1 MATNTSGPV
10 DISTNIP
17 KSYRQKGFNYTV
29 SQPLCYPLE
38 FKSEKK
44 ATHGPSRHFIRFYI
58 NLDEESHYISQ
69 NTIGNVGTVDQTDQ
83 YRLRNKPLN
92 QETTAN
98 TIGVGVG
105 LSQTFGNDI
114 SGILGDVKNLQGFA
128 GNALRG
134 VTTLAVK
141 SAIGIGTGVAA
152 ASLVK
157 TIKLDKKLKRL
168 ATTITLYTPATIG
181 MNQTANWDNSSD
193 VMFQLAQLLGDS
205 TVGDIIRQGGGAISA
220 MAKGDAQEAMYHSG
234 VVADELSQSFKKIGS
249 PLIRT
254 IATAGSE
261 TIQNATRTA
270 VNPKKDMIFKSM
282 NRRDFQF
289 EYQFAPRSKE
299 ESDEVANIV
308 QVFRLFA
315 APEIV
320 QGTGEFLMTFPA
332 EFDIEYGF
340 IDENGNETQ
349 NMYLNKISSCVLEN
363 IGVNYSPNGT
373 FQTLENGDPIQV
385 NLTLH
390 FKEIEILHRDR
401 IAVGY

>member
-83 YRLRNKPLN
+83 ARTRNRPLN
-92 QETTAN
+92 QETVQNYSAV
-98 TIGVGVG
+98 IGATKGLTTDTSGV
-105 LSQTFGNDI
+105 SESI
-114 SGILGDVKNLQGFA
+114 SNLAGFN

-134 VTTLAVK
+134 VSSLASKTVLAAGGALIAYEAVK
-141 SAIGIGTGVAA
+141 N
-152 ASLVK
+152 
-157 TIKLDKKLKRL
+157 IKIDKKLKRL

-181 MNQTANWDNSSD
+181 MNQTANWDNNQD
-193 VMFQLAQLLGDS
+193 VMYQLLELLGES
-205 TVGDIIRQGGGAISA
+205 TAGEIMKNGGGIANTLGRI
-220 MAKGDAQEAMYHSG
+220 
-234 VVADELSQSFKKIGS
+234 
-249 PLIRT
+249 
-254 IATAGSE
+254 IATGASE
-261 TIQNATRTA
+261 TVQGATRTA
-270 VNPKKDMIFKSM
+270 VNPKKDLLFKSM

-315 APEIV
+315 APEVV
-320 QGTGEFLMTFPA
+320 QGTDQFLMTFPA

-390 FKEIEILHRDR
+390 F
-401 IAVGY
+401 